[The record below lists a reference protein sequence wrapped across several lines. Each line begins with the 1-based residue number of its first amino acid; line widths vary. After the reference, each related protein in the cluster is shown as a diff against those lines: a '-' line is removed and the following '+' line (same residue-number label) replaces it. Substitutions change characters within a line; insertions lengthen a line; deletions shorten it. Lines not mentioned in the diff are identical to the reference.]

1 MFLMLEQRL
10 GQYFSILMQS
20 RSLDVH
26 GLKKCFDLL
35 LAFFQ
40 IWFIPE
46 QLWLLG
52 CSGRRSWKPRQR
64 WGDNEWASL
73 VISFEKV
80 VFLIHVSGSFILTKP
95 KWDQIL
101 FAFKIGEIISC
112 YRGFQM
118 DWSSLHLWVG
128 AALYSCKSEQI
139 LETKEQEKW
148 SKVVKSYWI
157 TFVCIL
163 VLFDFNGCRAIS
175 ESHILPDGLLGRLC
189 CGNAGSR
196 LALFIGCFMGQTKMP
211 WKIGRAVVVYPSQN
225 WKNDQFD
232 KKSSC
237 CLKNTNWKTS
247 PVWPWPRFIGWRE
260 LKLRTAGTP
269 KLQSRV
275 KSMASWNKIKNR

>member
-1 MFLMLEQRL
+1 MVSENV
-10 GQYFSILMQS
+10 SICYWRCSKYGPFQNNC
-20 RSLDVH
+20 
-26 GLKKCFDLL
+26 GC
-35 LAFFQ
+35 LAVQ
-40 IWFIPE
+40 VGEVGNP
-46 QLWLLG
+46 
-52 CSGRRSWKPRQR
+52 GRGGS
-64 WGDNEWASL
+64 GDNDWAGL

-101 FAFKIGEIISC
+101 SAFKIGEIISC

-196 LALFIGCFMGQTKMP
+196 LALFIGCFMGQT
-211 WKIGRAVVVYPSQN
+211 
-225 WKNDQFD
+225 
-232 KKSSC
+232 
-237 CLKNTNWKTS
+237 
-247 PVWPWPRFIGWRE
+247 
-260 LKLRTAGTP
+260 
-269 KLQSRV
+269 
-275 KSMASWNKIKNR
+275 